1 MLMRSSDSRT
11 LRWTV
16 HLTAKEYRFL
26 EMLREQ
32 LGEGRGPLSRAQLL
46 LVLAEQR
53 LDDDLGPHVLQAWQ
67 QVDKELYWTDDH
79 GSRGGRRA
87 RVNLKPDRRADV

>member
-1 MLMRSSDSRT
+1 MMMRSSDSRT

-16 HLTAKEYRFL
+16 HLTAKEFRFL

-32 LGEGRGPLSRAQLL
+32 LGEWRGPLSRAQLL
-46 LVLAEQR
+46 LVLAEHR

-67 QVDKELYWTDDH
+67 QVEKELYWTDDH
-79 GSRGGRRA
+79 SSRGGRRA
-87 RVNLKPDRRADV
+87 RVNLKTARHADA